1 VGSRPFPL
9 DPFVAR
15 LLQELLQGRDRP
27 AVSAIMERLGSE
39 CAAQGLRP
47 PARAPIYR
55 AIEHTPAHSVAIP
68 DLPAAV
74 REVLYNL
81 APDGKVPGHQLAF
94 YCLNYGGLEAISFA
108 AGLPWLALH

>member
-1 VGSRPFPL
+1 
-9 DPFVAR
+9 
-15 LLQELLQGRDRP
+15 
-27 AVSAIMERLGSE
+27 MERLGSE